1 MGILPQAL
9 GVIFQVVRQKVRL
22 CWSCQSCAVLIPAL
36 GRGGRGLPSTLPVS
50 SFSLFI
56 ASPTLSL
63 PLYLYSSSEHL
74 LWTSVNHRWGEG
86 HKDPSDRVLPHRSLE
101 SSDRERDIQV
111 TKMQVE
117 NGTCHEKPKI
127 VECEECHEDAQLLG
141 YLPRASQVGPQWG
154 RLDSETWFYWGTHR
168 SSGPWVWSVLI
179 PEIQI

>member
-56 ASPTLSL
+56 ASPT

-86 HKDPSDRVLPHRSLE
+86 HKDPSDRLLPSRSLE

-141 YLPRASQVGPQWG
+141 CLPRASQVGPQWG